1 MSRIIFCREHGRY
14 TRFLPLEEVPMG
26 SAKDIT
32 KTEYCDEVLN
42 ELAFMMSNINQL
54 RGMLEKAYGKDSE
67 IYRVHDRHLVELS
80 DYIDWKLQILAT
92 ACPFEWKGLGE
103 EVQSEVHVRLPEAAG
118 VPDISGGYLGG

>member
-1 MSRIIFCREHGRY
+1 
-14 TRFLPLEEVPMG
+14 MG
-26 SAKDIT
+26 SVKDRAQN
-32 KTEYCDEVLN
+32 EYCDEVLH
-42 ELAFMMSNINQL
+42 ELTFMIQNIHQL

-67 IYRVHDRHLVELS
+67 VYRVHDRHLVELT

-103 EVQSEVHVRLPEAAG
+103 EVQSEVHVRPPEVAG